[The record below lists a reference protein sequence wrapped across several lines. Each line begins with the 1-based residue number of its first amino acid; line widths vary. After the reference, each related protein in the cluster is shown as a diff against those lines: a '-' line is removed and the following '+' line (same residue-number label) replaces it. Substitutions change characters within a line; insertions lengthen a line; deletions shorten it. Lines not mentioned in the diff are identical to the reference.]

1 VGSTRGIVEAKNV
14 DVVAELAEGCG
25 NPGTREAGSHH
36 DDVHLATVR
45 RIDELVLAL
54 TTGPRGEWIPLGG
67 LAVQFVTNKVA
78 GLLLRRAE
86 NVTSLGTLGSPS
98 RHRRRLSPS
107 GLELLGFH

>member
-1 VGSTRGIVEAKNV
+1 MEAKNV
-14 DVVAELAEGCG
+14 DMVAELAEGCG

-54 TTGPRGEWIPLGG
+54 TTGPRGEWIPLGS